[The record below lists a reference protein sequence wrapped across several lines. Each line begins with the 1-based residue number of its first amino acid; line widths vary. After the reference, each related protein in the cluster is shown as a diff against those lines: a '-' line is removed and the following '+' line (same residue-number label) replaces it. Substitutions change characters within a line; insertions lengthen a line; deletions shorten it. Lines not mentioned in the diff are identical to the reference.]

1 MSGLKYYE
9 MKRTEHDL
17 KLFHQFL
24 IVNGWRRDYEL
35 IKWQYYNHPMQQIY
49 RMFAR
54 DNTDNNGE
62 GKIVAGYYGVVSEYF
77 KVGDN
82 NGVAVVSVDTLTSPA
97 YRRRGLYSKM
107 ASSVYHRCESEGV
120 VLVYG
125 FPNQNSAPTFFN
137 RLGWFSFGQTPILSK
152 PLRMS
157 CFFRL
162 MKAPNR
168 MISML
173 SRFKVCSLSLPEL
186 GASQEIKYV
195 NNFNDKQFDALWH
208 RFSSTIPLAIHRN
221 RAYLNWRLID
231 KPGLNYQTLS
241 FIEKGELKGFVSYG
255 VLQKKRGKPGYIL
268 ELIYEPNEHYIGEA
282 LLDHAISKI
291 FLAGGEYVNALNL
304 SHSPNHAAF
313 KKKKFYYVPKIIRI
327 GECYFGA
334 RKFKAAGEIEVYKL
348 SNWYI
353 SYCDS
358 DTE

>member
-1 MSGLKYYE
+1 MSELKYYE

-24 IVNGWRRDYEL
+24 IVNGWQRDYEL
-35 IKWQYYNHPMQQIY
+35 IKWQYYNRPMQQIY
-49 RMFAR
+49 RIFAI
-54 DNTDNNGE
+54 DNTDNNSE
-62 GKIVAGYYGVVSEYF
+62 EKIVAGYGVVPEYF
-77 KVGDN
+77 KVGN
-82 NGVAVVSVDTLTSPA
+82 NTGVAVVSVDTLTSTA

-107 ASSVYHRCESEGV
+107 ASLVYHRCENEGV
-120 VLVYG
+120 VLAYG
-125 FPNQNSAPTFFN
+125 FPNQNSAPARFN

-162 MKAPNR
+162 MKAPTR
-168 MISML
+168 MVSML
-173 SRFKVCSLSLPEL
+173 SRFKACRLSLPEL
-186 GASQEIKYV
+186 GASQEIKSV
-195 NNFNDKQFDALWH
+195 NNFNDKQFDELWH

-221 RAYLNWRLID
+221 RAYLNWRLIA
-231 KPGLNYQTLS
+231 KPGSNYRTLS
-241 FIEKGELKGFVSYG
+241 FIEKGEIRGFVAYC
-255 VLQKKRGKPGYIL
+255 VLEKRGGKTGYIL

-282 LLDHAISKI
+282 LLDHAINKI

-313 KKKKFYYVPKIIRI
+313 KKKGFYYVPKIIRT
-327 GECYFGA
+327 GECHFGT